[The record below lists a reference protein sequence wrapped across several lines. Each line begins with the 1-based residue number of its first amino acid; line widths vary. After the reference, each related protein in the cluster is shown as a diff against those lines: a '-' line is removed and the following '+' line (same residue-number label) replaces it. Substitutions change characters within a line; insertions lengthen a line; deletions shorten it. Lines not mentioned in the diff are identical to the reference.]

1 MAPARSRRLKT
12 LVGAGNVV
20 AAANDSDAGFGARRA
35 VELARKAETEKI
47 TGLFTA
53 DLLQMDPIGL
63 AGTTGTQEP
72 IIALAA
78 LSQVTERIGLVATVS
93 TSFHHPYNL
102 ARQIGTLDHA
112 SGGRAAWNA
121 VTSSVGEEN
130 FGENLPSP
138 EERYARAAEFIEIV
152 NALYDAN
159 ERDAA
164 IRKGSGAVSVD
175 PSKFHRIDYRGRH
188 FTVEGPLNV
197 PPLPQGRP
205 VQFQAGQSE
214 AGIAVGA
221 RYAEV
226 VYTSQPKLADAIAFA
241 TELRRRA
248 TAFGRHGNLPFLMN
262 SFHSVIGDSEAD
274 VARRLKEK
282 HERIDYDKGR
292 LKLADMLGVSVDLS
306 GLPLDRPLPE
316 TLLPEVTDINRRR
329 GRVEIFRRYAL
340 QGLTLRELIIEAQE
354 TGHWSVAG
362 TPEQLADAIEERF
375 RAGVLDII
383 SLHGLGNPDQEDLLL
398 NGLLPELRRR
408 SLIDA
413 DYVGDDFRSNLELPA
428 LSTASGRPERV
439 RQAI

>member
-1 MAPARSRRLKT
+1 MTLNRTRRLKT
-12 LVGAGNVV
+12 LTGAGSVV
-20 AAANDSDAGFGARRA
+20 AASNDASPVTGIKRA
-35 VELARKAETEKI
+35 VELARKAEAEKI

-53 DLLQMDPIGL
+53 DLLHIDPAGL
-63 AGTTGTQEP
+63 AGTAGIQEP

-78 LSQVTERIGLVATVS
+78 LSQVTSHIGLIATVS
-93 TSFHHPYNL
+93 TTFHYPYNL

-112 SGGRAAWNA
+112 SGGRAGWNA

-130 FGENLPSP
+130 FGETLPSP
-138 EERYARAAEFIEIV
+138 EERYERAAEFIEIV

-164 IRKGSGAVSVD
+164 TRKASGVVGID
-175 PSKFHRIDYRGRH
+175 PAKFHPINYRGKH
-188 FTVEGPLNV
+188 FSVEGPLNV

-214 AGIAVGA
+214 AGVTVGA

-226 VYTSQPKLADAIAFA
+226 VYTSQPKLEDAVAFA

-248 TAFGRHGNLPFLMN
+248 TSFGRASGLPFIMN
-262 SFHSVIGDSEAD
+262 SFHSVIGESDAD

-282 HERIDYDKGR
+282 QERIDYEQGR
-292 LKLADMLGVSVDLS
+292 LKLADMLGGNLDLS
-306 GLPLDRPLPE
+306 ELPLDRPLPE
-316 TLLPEVTDINRRR
+316 ALLPEVTSINRRR
-329 GRVEIFRRYAL
+329 GRVEIFRRYARE
-340 QGLTLRELIIEAQE
+340 GLTLRELIIQAQE

-362 TPEQLADAIEERF
+362 TPEQLADAIEERV
-375 RAGVLDII
+375 RAGVLDVL

-408 SLIDA
+408 AIIDT
-413 DYVGDDFRSNLELPA
+413 DYVGDDFRSNLELPPYVA
-428 LSTASGRPERV
+428 ETRTIPAAKHG
-439 RQAI
+439 